1 MIPTFIN
8 KWFSKKSRPEN
19 TSGQSVVLSRDQHQ
33 VSRKQISSNA
43 LKVLNRL
50 HRANFEAYL
59 VGGGVRDILLGL
71 QPKDFDIATNA
82 RPEQIKRLFR
92 NCRVIGRRFR
102 LAHILFGHE
111 IIEVATFR
119 ASHSEESPHGQQ
131 HESGILV
138 RDNVYGSL
146 EDDARRRDFTI
157 NALYYSSSDFTVR
170 DFTGGLEDLKKRQ
183 LRLIGDPTT
192 RYGEDP
198 VRMLRAVRLATKL
211 ELAIE
216 QSTAKPIASHAHL
229 LKNVST
235 ARLWDESHKLLLAG
249 YAKATVEALR
259 QYGLFEYLFPATDKA
274 LKIAPD
280 DSLSTFINEALD
292 STDERAR
299 QEKPITPAFLY
310 AVFLWQPLQT
320 RAEQLLAQGMSHND
334 AYHKAMGQVIQEQN
348 SFISIPK
355 RFSMVIRDI
364 WSLQPRLEYRNHKSF
379 KLLEHPKF
387 RAAYDFL
394 VLRSKADETLA
405 SSATWWTRF
414 QETGPEGQRSM
425 TQALSKRKKP
435 KKRPGGRKRNFR
447 SKPSNKDSNRH
458 S

>member
-8 KWFSKKSRPEN
+8 KWFSKKSRAEAAA
-19 TSGQSVVLSRDQHQ
+19 SQSVVLTRDQHN
-33 VSRKQISSNA
+33 VSRKLISHNA
-43 LKVLNRL
+43 IKVLNRL

-92 NCRVIGRRFR
+92 NCRIIGRRFR
-102 LAHILFGHE
+102 LAHILFGQE

-119 ASHSEESPHGQQ
+119 ASHNEQSPHGQQ

-157 NALYYSSSDFTVR
+157 NALYYSSADFTVR
-170 DFTGGLEDLKKRQ
+170 DFTGGLADLKKRQ

-211 ELAIE
+211 DLSIE
-216 QSTAKPIASHAHL
+216 PGTAKPIASHAHL

-249 YAKATVEALR
+249 YAEATVAALR
-259 QYGLFEYLFPATDKA
+259 QYGLFEFLFPATEKA
-274 LKIAPD
+274 LQEAND
-280 DSLSTFINEALD
+280 DALKTFINEALI
-292 STDERAR
+292 STDERAKL
-299 QEKPITPAFLY
+299 EKPLTPAFLY
-310 AVFLWQPLQT
+310 AVFLWQPLQD
-320 RAEQLLAQGMSHND
+320 RAEQLINQGMSNND

-355 RFSMVIRDI
+355 RFSLVIRDI
-364 WSLQPRLEYRNHKSF
+364 WALQPRLEFRNHKSF

-394 VLRSKADETLA
+394 VLRSKADESLA
-405 SSATWWTRF
+405 PSATWWTRF
-414 QETGPEGQRSM
+414 QETGPDGQRSM
-425 TQALSKRKKP
+425 TQALNKRKKP
-435 KKRPGGRKRNFR
+435 RRRPGRKRNYR
-447 SKPSNKDSNRH
+447 NKPNTNDTSRPS
-458 S
+458 